1 MRVAASSLSQNNH
14 SSSEPPTLPQ
24 SLRGNSFRARHT
36 QVSSVH
42 EVIEIHDF
50 TIPDDSDDDISESSD
65 DSGGDGYPVLQPSL
79 STLLQPWPRIYRL
92 VGDSSPVGEAW
103 PRFLTSGV
111 GMAFASKPRRRRRMK
126 PVFTKLRLS

>member
-1 MRVAASSLSQNNH
+1 
-14 SSSEPPTLPQ
+14 
-24 SLRGNSFRARHT
+24 
-36 QVSSVH
+36 
-42 EVIEIHDF
+42 VIEIHDF

-65 DSGGDGYPVLQPSL
+65 DSGRDGYPVLQPSL
-79 STLLQPWPRIYRL
+79 RIYRL

-126 PVFTKLRLS
+126 PVFTKLRMS